1 MKFILEDREWFMKGG
16 EFDKKKIEILVRKV
30 REEIVK
36 GRFVKFVGLKFGF
49 VKYKLILIVDG
60 LD

>member
-1 MKFILEDREWFMKGG
+1 MKGG